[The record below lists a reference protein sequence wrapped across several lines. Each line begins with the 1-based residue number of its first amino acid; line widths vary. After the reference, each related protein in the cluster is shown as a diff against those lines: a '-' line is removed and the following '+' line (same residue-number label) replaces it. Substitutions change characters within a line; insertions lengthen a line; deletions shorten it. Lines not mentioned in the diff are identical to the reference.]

1 VTAHSAP
8 SIREAVIACAVAL
21 LLLAVSTT
29 NLNAPGPAREIIEPR
44 TRMQL
49 VRLGSGTFQ
58 MGSRPD
64 ERDRR
69 DDETLHEVTLSK
81 VVYIGRYEVTQAE
94 WATVMGG
101 NPSAYGPCDGCPVE
115 NVDFY
120 KVSEF
125 ISNLNAQTTS
135 MRFRLPTEAEW
146 EHACA
151 TAPPWWPDPAGGGPG
166 TGRPTRVWEGKGPGV
181 GAFDLR
187 GNVAEWVNDWF
198 GPYPPGPV
206 TDPPGPAAGLRRVV
220 RGGSFLGGAGTSRC
234 AYRSSMSP
242 QDRSPAVGF
251 RVVAEPIVEEGG
263 DRDYLNR

>member
-1 VTAHSAP
+1 MTSRLAPAIRDAAIAGIVT
-8 SIREAVIACAVAL
+8 L
-21 LLLAVSTT
+21 LLLAVTTT

-44 TRMQL
+44 TGMPL

-69 DDETLHEVTLSK
+69 DDEAVHDVTLTK
-81 VVYIGRYEVTQAE
+81 VVYLGRYEVTQAE

-120 KVSEF
+120 QVSEF

-151 TAPPWWPDPAGGGPG
+151 TVPPWWPDPSGGGAG
-166 TGRPTRVWEGKGPGV
+166 TGRPTRVWQGKGPGV

-187 GNVAEWVNDWF
+187 GNVAEWVNDWY
-198 GPYPPGPV
+198 GPYPLEPA
-206 TDPPGPAAGLRRVV
+206 TDPRGPAAGLRRVV
-220 RGGSFLGGAGTSRC
+220 RGGSFRGGAGSDRC
-234 AYRSSMSP
+234 AYRASLSP

-251 RVVAEPIVEEGG
+251 RVVGEPIVEEDR
-263 DRDYLNR
+263 DRDYRNR